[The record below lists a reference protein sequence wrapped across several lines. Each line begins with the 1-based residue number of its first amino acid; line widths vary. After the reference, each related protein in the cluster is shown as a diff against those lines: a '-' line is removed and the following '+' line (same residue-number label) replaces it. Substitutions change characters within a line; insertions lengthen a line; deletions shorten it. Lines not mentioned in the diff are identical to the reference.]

1 MENSHATGAPYPPSG
16 ASQSSAGGLLCVG
29 KVHQPRYGLKYS
41 VNQEAY
47 LKFFLENGTAPIDN
61 SASERAIRPFCV
73 GRSNWRV
80 MDSVKVVQASAVV
93 YSYGVVET
101 AKANRLKPYKYLRH
115 LFTELPKHMDET
127 DASFLDNLLPCSD
140 AIPDIYRKPVIQ
152 DTLGN

>member
-1 MENSHATGAPYPPSG
+1 
-16 ASQSSAGGLLCVG
+16 
-29 KVHQPRYGLKYS
+29 
-41 VNQEAY
+41 
-47 LKFFLENGTAPIDN
+47 
-61 SASERAIRPFCV
+61 
-73 GRSNWRV
+73 